1 MFRRKFLKM
10 SLIGAGAL
18 ATDLIHPA
26 AMAAQ
31 RANTTPGADN
41 VKTSSTGPQAP
52 TSAKTRPIQIRMGGY
67 GPPTTGFSI
76 GLKMIGDRLKSKF
89 GNDVDIKYVYNI
101 MDLGYRAEDILW
113 LVEDGVLTLGYQSSS
128 YFTDRVP
135 DLGVAD
141 LPFIF
146 ADTEGARAAIDGKF
160 GNLVSRKIEERM
172 NYRILGYYE
181 NGFRHISNRLRPVHV
196 PADLKGMRIRV
207 LPSKIQARTFELLGA
222 EPLIMDLTEALARIP
237 AGTLDAQ
244 ENPFANTVTYGV
256 HKYHHFHTATNHF
269 YLSRPIF
276 LHRASFDAWPIE
288 LQKAMRQAVQEA
300 ITFQRG
306 AHLKEEEDAAI
317 AIRKEGGEI
326 IELKPSEH
334 DAFVG
339 AVKPL
344 YKEVRGQF
352 DPEMLAAVGL

>member
-1 MFRRKFLKM
+1 
-10 SLIGAGAL
+10 
-18 ATDLIHPA
+18 
-26 AMAAQ
+26 
-31 RANTTPGADN
+31 
-41 VKTSSTGPQAP
+41 V
-52 TSAKTRPIQIRMGGY
+52 
-67 GPPTTGFSI
+67 
-76 GLKMIGDRLKSKF
+76 
-89 GNDVDIKYVYNI
+89 DVKYVYNI
-101 MDLGYRAEDILW
+101 MDLGYRTEDILW

-146 ADTEGARAAIDGKF
+146 PNTERARAAIDSKF
-160 GNLVSRKIEERM
+160 GSLVTRKIEERM

-181 NGFRHISNRLRPVHV
+181 NGFRHVSNRLRPVRI

-222 EPLIMDLTEALARIP
+222 VPLIMDLTEALARIP

-276 LHRASFDAWPIE
+276 LHRTSFEAWPAE
-288 LQKAMRQAVQEA
+288 LQSAMRNAVREA
-300 ITFQRG
+300 VMFQRG
-306 AHLKEEEDAAI
+306 LHLKEEEDAAA
-317 AIRKEGGEI
+317 AIRKEDGEI
-326 IELKPSEH
+326 IELTPGEH
-334 DAFVG
+334 DAFVA

-344 YKEVRGQF
+344 YQEVRGQF
-352 DPEMLAAVGL
+352 DPDMLAAVGL

>member
-1 MFRRKFLKM
+1 
-10 SLIGAGAL
+10 
-18 ATDLIHPA
+18 
-26 AMAAQ
+26 
-31 RANTTPGADN
+31 
-41 VKTSSTGPQAP
+41 
-52 TSAKTRPIQIRMGGY
+52 
-67 GPPTTGFSI
+67 
-76 GLKMIGDRLKSKF
+76 MIGDRLKSQF
-89 GNDVDIKYVYNI
+89 GNEVDVKYVYNI

-146 ADTEGARAAIDGKF
+146 PNTERARAAIDSKF
-160 GNLVSRKIEERM
+160 GSLVTRKIEERM

-181 NGFRHISNRLRPVHV
+181 NGFRHISNRLRPVRI

-222 EPLIMDLTEALARIP
+222 VPLIMDLTEALARIP

-276 LHRASFDAWPIE
+276 LHRTSFEAWPAE
-288 LQKAMRQAVQEA
+288 LQSAMRNAVREA
-300 ITFQRG
+300 VMFQRG
-306 AHLKEEEDAAI
+306 LHLKEEEDAAA
-317 AIRKEGGEI
+317 AIRKEDGEI
-326 IELKPSEH
+326 IELTPGEH
-334 DAFVG
+334 DAFVA

-344 YKEVRGQF
+344 YQEVRGQF
-352 DPEMLAAVGL
+352 DPDMLAAVGL